1 MKRTGS
7 LKFKMT
13 HGGCGTFVLEE
24 SGNEEILLCF
34 SDENDTS
41 CTRSVPYI
49 TPRKSLRATNVQTL
63 NFKVLKNL
71 TADILD
77 SMELMVKMSTIH
89 LSGITLQNLVIITN
103 VPVLP
108 TTKEPHLP

>member
-49 TPRKSLRATNVQTL
+49 TIRKKFACNQCS
-63 NFKVLKNL
+63 NF
-71 TADILD
+71 
-77 SMELMVKMSTIH
+77 ELQSSEK
-89 LSGITLQNLVIITN
+89 
-103 VPVLP
+103 P
-108 TTKEPHLP
+108 

>member
-41 CTRSVPYI
+41 CTRSVLYSTKEKNLNP
-49 TPRKSLRATNVQTL
+49 TNVETM
-63 NFKVLKNL
+63 N
-71 TADILD
+71 
-77 SMELMVKMSTIH
+77 
-89 LSGITLQNLVIITN
+89 
-103 VPVLP
+103 
-108 TTKEPHLP
+108 